1 MIRLSIF
8 MLDPVKAHELYVKE
22 MTLLQ
27 NKLALAEEAVK
38 LSKKEQKSMYKTM
51 REKVR
56 QMGCHISSAQI
67 AANQNTGA

>member
-1 MIRLSIF
+1 VIKLSIF

-38 LSKKEQKSMYKTM
+38 LSRKEQKAMHKTM
-51 REKVR
+51 KEKVR
-56 QMGCHISSAQI
+56 QMGCQM
-67 AANQNTGA
+67 AATQNTGA